1 MSPSSVNVA
10 AHNDANLQEM
20 VQVRMYVFGT
30 DWNLDDLKLI
40 SLQWELEIERGLEQV
55 HSVDTLSS
63 NGSSSQFSLMVVS

>member
-63 NGSSSQFSLMVVS
+63 NGSSSRFSSMVVS